1 MKKIIILLIIG
12 LFILTTNVK
21 ALSVKPS
28 GLTGIGPGQTKNVN
42 IIVEGA
48 SSSTKVS
55 AVDGTLV
62 YDTNVLTLNSATKII
77 GWSEFSTMNNF
88 AVGDITFSNLISSSP
103 VTLYTLSFTA
113 KSTAPA
119 GNTTISIN
127 NPTCTDES
135 GNAIA
140 GVTGGSI
147 TVRVQ
152 STVNTLSSLSISGGT
167 ISFNA
172 STTSYNVTIDS
183 ASATISATAT
193 DSAATVAGTGSKTL
207 NYGAN
212 AFNIVVTSEAGT
224 TKTYTINVTRPDN
237 RSTNNNLSSLTV
249 SSGTINFNAATTS
262 YTLTVGKDITSMTV
276 GASLADSKA
285 SFVSG
290 YGPRTVNLN
299 VGNNDI
305 LIKVNNEKGETKTY
319 TLKVTKEDPRS
330 AVNTLKTLTISSG
343 TLNFQKDIL
352 EYKTTVPYNITK
364 MDVTYEASDPK
375 AKVEVTGNDNFI
387 VGDNTILIK
396 VTAENE
402 TVKEYKIIVT
412 RQEEGAATL
421 SNNSYLK
428 SLSVG
433 GYNLNFNKKTL
444 EYNLT
449 IKKEK
454 ALDITALPEEKT
466 SKVKIIDNTDLSNG
480 SVIRIIVTSEE
491 GSSREY
497 QINIKVQDNLTLF
510 IYIGIGSLVLVLIII
525 LIIVKAH
532 KKKKSL
538 TTPITYPRPVGLSTN
553 NQFNNPAPINQ
564 TPTPIVNPNINLEH
578 TLEFPV
584 NKINHDDEEII

>member
-1 MKKIIILLIIG
+1 MKKNIKWFLFVSFIIIPI
-12 LFILTTNVK
+12 NVR
-21 ALSVKPS
+21 ALSGNISLSCNPTNLLSNSTVNCTLS
-28 GLTGIGPGQTKNVN
+28 GTVN
-42 IIVEGA
+42 EGSIDSVVA
-48 SSSTKVS
+48 KVVLSSNLEFVS
-55 AVDGTLV
+55 FTNNSIWQGDGNDGSIDLFTDV
-62 YDTNVLTLNSATKII
+62 NKS
-77 GWSEFSTMNNF
+77 GNF
-88 AVGDITFSNLISSSP
+88 AIGTFQVKTKSGITTGANENITINSVVFSNSDDP
-103 VTLYTLSFTA
+103 
-113 KSTAPA
+113 P
-119 GNTTISIN
+119 ISIN
-127 NPTCTDES
+127 IPSKSQN
-135 GNAIA
+135 IR
-140 GVTGGSI
+140 I
-147 TVRVQ
+147 K

-193 DSAATVAGTGSKTL
+193 DSAATVTGTGTKTL

-212 AFNIVVTSEAGT
+212 AFNVVVTSEAGT

-237 RSTNNNLSSLTV
+237 RSTNNNLSSLTI

-319 TLKVTKEDPRS
+319 TLKVIKEDPRS

-352 EYKTTVPYNITK
+352 EYKTTVPYNIIK

-433 GYNLNFNKKTL
+433 GYDLNFNKKTL

-510 IYIGIGSLVLVLIII
+510 IYIGLGSLVLVLIII
-525 LIIVKAH
+525 LIIVKA
-532 KKKKSL
+532 KKKKVS

-553 NQFNNPAPINQ
+553 NQFNNSAPINQ
-564 TPTPIVNPNINLEH
+564 APAPIVNPNINLEH